1 MDFQHERG
9 SKLMNWVSAQM
20 MARIASPYRPSDTQ
34 RIEMH
39 WVTMI
44 SPPMSGHLSNRV
56 QARMVR
62 KSAKTVQLALG
73 LAAATL
79 QCFLSVAG
87 AQDLAIITL
96 AGQKQMLANPGTD
109 PAGARNPDVTIVEY
123 FDYNCPYCKK
133 LAPVLQTLLAQ
144 DPKIAVI
151 YKDWPIL
158 SEVSVY
164 ASSAAIAA
172 GWQGKYLAAHD
183 ALINGPPLSH
193 DEQVD
198 AILQTAG
205 VNIDALRK
213 DRTSHAKEI
222 DALLERNDEEAHAL
236 TLKGTPGLV
245 IGRQLLPGV
254 TDLNTLKQLV
264 AKARHS
270 Q

>member
-1 MDFQHERG
+1 
-9 SKLMNWVSAQM
+9 MNWVSAQM

-151 YKDWPIL
+151 CGDRGGLAGKISRCPRCVDKRSP
-158 SEVSVY
+158 SV
-164 ASSAAIAA
+164 ARRA
-172 GWQGKYLAAHD
+172 GGRNFA
-183 ALINGPPLSH
+183 
-193 DEQVD
+193 
-198 AILQTAG
+198 
-205 VNIDALRK
+205 
-213 DRTSHAKEI
+213 DRGCEY
-222 DALLERNDEEAHAL
+222 RC
-236 TLKGTPGLV
+236 P
-245 IGRQLLPGV
+245 
-254 TDLNTLKQLV
+254 
-264 AKARHS
+264 
-270 Q
+270 